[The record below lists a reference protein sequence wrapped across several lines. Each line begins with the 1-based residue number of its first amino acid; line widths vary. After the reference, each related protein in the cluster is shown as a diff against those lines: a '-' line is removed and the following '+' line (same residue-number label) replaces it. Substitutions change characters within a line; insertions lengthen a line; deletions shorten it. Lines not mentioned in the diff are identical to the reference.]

1 MTRTE
6 TIERLLHPKSVAIV
20 GVSKDFSSISGK
32 PLKNLLEHRY
42 PGDIYPVNPKYD
54 SIGDLTCYDSVLDIP
69 GEVDVALLAVSASRI
84 LSILDECEQKGIRSL
99 ILFGSGFA
107 EVGEE
112 GKALQ
117 EKVEQKAKQANL
129 SLLGP
134 NCLGLLNVKDSLPLG
149 FATSFETETGFI
161 SGNVGFASQ
170 SGALGFSLFGIAQE
184 QGIGFSYIINTGNQM
199 DINTID
205 IMDYLLDDSDTNVVA
220 GYLESIPDGEAFI
233 TLAKKAKEKQKPL
246 LIMKAG
252 RSEIGQEAAMSHTA
266 SMTGSDEMFRTIA
279 KQYGVVIANDV
290 DDLVDLMKIFSR
302 AKQMHGKRVATISN
316 SGAAGITMADYSEQL
331 GLDLVRLEESTL
343 KQISSIIPS
352 YGSAVNPI
360 DVTAQAL
367 KEQHIIADTL
377 DVLANA
383 SEVDAIVVQTTFG
396 GELGKKV
403 CERIVE
409 IDQQTEKP
417 IVVTVTGSEELTGAG
432 RKALEDAN
440 VPVYVTSYK
449 TMYAVEKLS
458 TFTTKT
464 LEDIDVQPSFKVNA
478 SEAIWTE
485 VIAKQTVKDLGI
497 EVPKGILVTG
507 QEQLTN
513 VSNELAYPVVAKVI
527 SDDILHKSDVGG
539 VELGIENSAQ
549 LRESYERIVQSVSKH
564 RPTATVDGILVE
576 EMMQEKS
583 VEMFIGIQH
592 DVDFG
597 PFIVC
602 GLGGI
607 YIEVFKD
614 YAMRH
619 APVSKRSAYQ
629 MIDELKSAAILKGVR
644 GHRGYDVD
652 ALADAIVNLSQ
663 FAAANQDRIQEMDLN
678 PVFVR
683 EQGLQALDAIIVW
696 READRVH
703 S

>member
-6 TIERLLHPKSVAIV
+6 AIERLLHPKSVAIV

-32 PLKNLLEHRY
+32 PLKNLLEHHY
-42 PGDIYPVNPKYD
+42 SGDIYPVNPKYD
-54 SIGDLTCYDSVLDIP
+54 SIGGLTCYDSVLEIP
-69 GEVDVALLAVSASRI
+69 GEVDVALLAVSALRI

-149 FATSFETETGFI
+149 FATSFETEKGFI

-220 GYLESIPDGEAFI
+220 GYLESIPNGEAFI

-266 SMTGSDEMFRTIA
+266 SMTGSDEMFQTIA

-458 TFTTKT
+458 TFTTTT

-549 LRESYERIVQSVSKH
+549 LRESYEHIVQSVSKH

-614 YAMRH
+614 YSMRH

-652 ALADAIVNLSQ
+652 ALTDAIVNLSQ

>member
-6 TIERLLHPKSVAIV
+6 AIERLLHPKSVAIV

-42 PGDIYPVNPKYD
+42 PGEIYPVNPKYD
-54 SIGDLTCYDSVLDIP
+54 SIGDLTCYDSVLDIL

-84 LSILDECEQKGIRSL
+84 LSILDECEKKQIRSL

-205 IMDYLLDDSDTNVVA
+205 IMDYLLDDNDTNVVA
-220 GYLESIPDGEAFI
+220 GYLESIPNGEAFI

-266 SMTGSDEMFRTIA
+266 SMTGSDEMFQTIA

-377 DVLANA
+377 DVLAKA

-432 RKALEDAN
+432 RKALESAN

-458 TFTTKT
+458 TFTTTT
-464 LEDIDVQPSFKVNA
+464 LEELNVQPSFKVNA

-539 VELGIENSAQ
+539 VELGIENSTQ
-549 LRESYERIVQSVSKH
+549 LRESYDRIVQNVAKHHPSASVE
-564 RPTATVDGILVE
+564 GILVE

-644 GHRGYDVD
+644 GHSGYDVE

-696 READRVH
+696 REVDRIH

>member
-1 MTRTE
+1 MSRTE
-6 TIERLLHPKSVAIV
+6 AIERLLHPKSVAIV

-32 PLKNLLEHRY
+32 PLKNLLEHHY
-42 PGDIYPVNPKYD
+42 SGHIYPVNPKYD

-205 IMDYLLDDSDTNVVA
+205 IMDYLLDDHDTKVVA

-233 TLAKKAKEKQKPL
+233 ALAKKAKEIQKPL

-266 SMTGSDEMFRTIA
+266 SMTGSDEMFQTIS

-302 AKQMHGKRVATISN
+302 TKSMHGNRVVTISN

-331 GLDLVRLEESTL
+331 GLDLVRLEPKTL
-343 KQISSIIPS
+343 EQISSIIPS

-458 TFTTKT
+458 TFTTTT
-464 LEDIDVQPSFKVNA
+464 LEDIDVQSSLKVSP

-485 VIAKQTVKDLGI
+485 VVAKQAVKELGI
-497 EVPKGILVTG
+497 DVPRGVLVTG
-507 QEQLTN
+507 DEQLVK
-513 VSNELAYPVVAKVI
+513 VSEELAYPVVAKVI

-539 VELGIENSAQ
+539 VELGIENSTQ
-549 LRESYERIVQSVSKH
+549 LRESYDRIVQSVAKH
-564 RPTATVDGILVE
+564 HPSASIDGILVE

-629 MIDELKSAAILKGVR
+629 MIDELQSAAILKGVR
-644 GHRGYDVD
+644 GHQGYDVN
-652 ALADAIVNLSQ
+652 ALADAIVKLSQ

-696 READRVH
+696 REVDRVH

>member
-6 TIERLLHPKSVAIV
+6 AIERLLHPKSVAIV

-42 PGDIYPVNPKYD
+42 PGEIYPVNPKYD

-84 LSILDECEQKGIRSL
+84 LSILDECEKKQIRSL

-205 IMDYLLDDSDTNVVA
+205 IMDYLLDDNDTNVVA
-220 GYLESIPDGEAFI
+220 GYLESIPNGEAFI

-266 SMTGSDEMFRTIA
+266 SMTGSDEMFQTIA

-377 DVLANA
+377 DVLAKA

-432 RKALEDAN
+432 RKALESAN

-458 TFTTKT
+458 TFTTTT
-464 LEDIDVQPSFKVNA
+464 LEELNVQPSFKVNA

-539 VELGIENSAQ
+539 VELGIENSTQ
-549 LRESYERIVQSVSKH
+549 LRESYDRIVQNVAKHHPSASVE
-564 RPTATVDGILVE
+564 GILVE

-629 MIDELKSAAILKGVR
+629 MIDELQSAAILKGVR
-644 GHRGYDVD
+644 GHQGYDVD
-652 ALADAIVNLSQ
+652 ALADAIVKLSQ

-696 READRVH
+696 REVDRVH

>member
-1 MTRTE
+1 
-6 TIERLLHPKSVAIV
+6 
-20 GVSKDFSSISGK
+20 
-32 PLKNLLEHRY
+32 
-42 PGDIYPVNPKYD
+42 
-54 SIGDLTCYDSVLDIP
+54 
-69 GEVDVALLAVSASRI
+69 
-84 LSILDECEQKGIRSL
+84 
-99 ILFGSGFA
+99 
-107 EVGEE
+107 
-112 GKALQ
+112 
-117 EKVEQKAKQANL
+117 
-129 SLLGP
+129 
-134 NCLGLLNVKDSLPLG
+134 
-149 FATSFETETGFI
+149 
-161 SGNVGFASQ
+161 
-170 SGALGFSLFGIAQE
+170 
-184 QGIGFSYIINTGNQM
+184 
-199 DINTID
+199 
-205 IMDYLLDDSDTNVVA
+205 
-220 GYLESIPDGEAFI
+220 
-233 TLAKKAKEKQKPL
+233 
-246 LIMKAG
+246 MKAG

-266 SMTGSDEMFRTIA
+266 SMTGSDEMFQTIA

-458 TFTTKT
+458 TFTTTT

-549 LRESYERIVQSVSKH
+549 LRESYEHIVQSVSKH

-614 YAMRH
+614 YSMRH

-652 ALADAIVNLSQ
+652 ALTDAIVNLSQ